1 MQRTPRALV
10 YAAACRG
17 DIGVGTCA
25 CACYLLVTWPRRPL
39 RGRRRGVVPYGRR
52 STTYPPT
59 RVPRIGARC
68 MRPHKIHPTRTC
80 MWGVE
85 IVPSKMFIGP
95 MCARTGPEEGGV
107 WEGFR
112 GGSLS
117 PGCHCHARERVC
129 GRGTGKF
136 LSYTRACDMQ
146 QLAIHGDGATGAPLG
161 RPATHLLR
169 RRSTNQGDWLLGV
182 LTIGLS
188 DIVHST

>member
-1 MQRTPRALV
+1 MQRAPQALV
-10 YAAACRG
+10 YAATCRG

-25 CACYLLVTWPRRPL
+25 CACYLLVTWPRWPL

-59 RVPRIGARC
+59 RVPRIGTC
-68 MRPHKIHPTRTC
+68 CTHPHKIHPTQTC

-95 MCARTGPEEGGV
+95 MCARTSPEEGGV

-117 PGCHCHARERVC
+117 PGCHCYAREHVR

-136 LSYTRACDMQ
+136 LSYTRACGVE
-146 QLAIHGDGATGAPLG
+146 QLATHGDRATRAPFRETSNSLAEKTKYES
-161 RPATHLLR
+161 R
-169 RRSTNQGDWLLGV
+169 
-182 LTIGLS
+182 
-188 DIVHST
+188 